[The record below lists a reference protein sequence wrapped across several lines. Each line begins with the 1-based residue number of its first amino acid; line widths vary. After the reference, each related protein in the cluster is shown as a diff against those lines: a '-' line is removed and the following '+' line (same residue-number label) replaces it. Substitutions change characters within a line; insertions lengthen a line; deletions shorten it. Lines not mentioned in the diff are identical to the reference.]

1 MPTSAASTEVE
12 EALKFTRCS
21 KVEDLMDTHEHFD
34 HTKRAQKLKKG
45 TVN

>member
-12 EALKFTRCS
+12 EALKFTGCS
-21 KVEDLMDTHEHFD
+21 RVEDLIDTHEHFD